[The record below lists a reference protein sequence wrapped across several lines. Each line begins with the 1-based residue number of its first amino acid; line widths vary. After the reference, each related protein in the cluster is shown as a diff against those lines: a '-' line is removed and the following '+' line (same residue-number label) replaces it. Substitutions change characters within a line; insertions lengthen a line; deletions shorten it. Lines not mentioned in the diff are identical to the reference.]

1 MSERHPAKLG
11 YSRLD
16 EQRLPSR
23 STGTT
28 IDPSGLVGIWT
39 NADHETCC
47 LRGVHV
53 EAQSGALSVGL
64 DPAFGQPDEVP
75 SCPAVGHVEASNAT
89 AFTAITAGCTRGGV
103 DVRLEGNLNA
113 GLLVLCCYK
122 TWREASR
129 PGCFSREYFSKRGD
143 PRSATS
149 GATRVAVE
157 DPLFHGVDVPDVLT
171 PETILGHWCNADG
184 NSRGLRDLWIS
195 PCDEGVVVSA
205 AAHGD
210 IEWGEATGSLYTD
223 VVYGNVGGVA
233 AYARFDFGFVE
244 NSMQIRVVKGVLVVA
259 GFSRFDDRAQREPRF
274 IREFFYRQGP

>member
-1 MSERHPAKLG
+1 MSERHPTKLG

-16 EQRLPSR
+16 EQRRPGR
-23 STGTT
+23 PAGTT

-39 NADHETCC
+39 NADNETCC
-47 LRGVHV
+47 LRGVLV

-64 DPAFGQPDEVP
+64 HPAFGQPDEVP
-75 SCPAVGHVEASNAT
+75 SCPAVGHVEASDAT
-89 AFTAITAGCTRGGV
+89 AFTAITAGCMRGGV

-149 GATRVAVE
+149 DATRVAVE

-171 PETILGHWCNADG
+171 PETILGHWCNADRH
-184 NSRGLRDLWIS
+184 SRGLRDLWIS
-195 PCDEGVVVSA
+195 PCEEGVVVSA

-210 IEWGEATGSLYTD
+210 IEWGAATGSLYTD

-233 AYARFDFGFVE
+233 AYARFDFGFVK
-244 NSMQIRVVKGVLVVA
+244 NSMQIREVKGVLVVA
-259 GFSRFDDRAQREPRF
+259 SFSRFEDRAQREPSF
-274 IREFFYRQGP
+274 IREFFYRHGS